1 MKMKI
6 KLRICDLSMDVKI
19 TYQGGVEFEKPHML
33 QVHLL
38 PPSIQDTEGFTY
50 PPHRSHLQKQRE
62 KERRR
67 KEEREGEREREEQIY
82 IYMCIYI
89 EREREGKRKKKRDRE
104 KREQV

>member
-6 KLRICDLSMDVKI
+6 KLRICDLSIDVRI

-50 PPHRSHLQKQRE
+50 PPHRSHL
-62 KERRR
+62 
-67 KEEREGEREREEQIY
+67 
-82 IYMCIYI
+82 
-89 EREREGKRKKKRDRE
+89 
-104 KREQV
+104 